1 MSRNIVVPNEE
12 FFDNIVDEMR
22 VTGRVKLL
30 VRGGSM
36 FPFFRD
42 SVDTVVLR
50 ALDENEPLHCGEIY
64 LFKSNGR
71 YILHRLVGIKREH
84 CAGTELEHP
93 VGIEREAKRECT
105 AGVEQDRS
113 VGIKRE
119 TKSEGLKYVFRGD
132 GNPKGSETAARDM
145 VFAVAEKRIAPSGEE
160 WSCNSKSWKFLSA
173 LWPKDYLFRRFIA
186 GVLRRLSR

>member
-42 SVDTVVLR
+42 SVDTVILR
-50 ALDENEPLHCGEIY
+50 ALDENEPLHRGGIY

-71 YILHRLVGIKREH
+71 YILHRLARVRCDH
-84 CAGTELEHP
+84 CIDAELEHP
-93 VGIEREAKRECT
+93 VGDELEHRVGT
-105 AGVEQDRS
+105 EQDRS
-113 VGIKRE
+113 ECTKRE
-119 TKSEGLKYVFRGD
+119 ANRDGLKYVFRGD
-132 GNPKGSETAARDM
+132 GNPKGSETATRDM

-173 LWPKDYLFRRFIA
+173 LWPKDYLFRRLIV
-186 GVLRRLSR
+186 GVLRRLCR

>member
-12 FFDNIVDEMR
+12 FFANIVDEMR

-50 ALDENEPLHCGEIY
+50 ALEENEPLHRGGIY

-71 YILHRLVGIKREH
+71 YILHRL
-84 CAGTELEHP
+84 A
-93 VGIEREAKRECT
+93 
-105 AGVEQDRS
+105 S
-113 VGIKRE
+113 VKRE
-119 TKSEGLKYVFRGD
+119 TNRDGLKYVFRGD
-132 GNPKGSETAARDM
+132 GNPKGSETATRDM

-173 LWPKDYLFRRFIA
+173 LWPKDYLFRRLVV
-186 GVLRRLSR
+186 GVLRRLCR

>member
-50 ALDENEPLHCGEIY
+50 ALDENEPLHRGEIY

-84 CAGTELEHP
+84 CVGTELEHP
-93 VGIEREAKRECT
+93 VGVER
-105 AGVEQDRS
+105 V
-113 VGIKRE
+113 
-119 TKSEGLKYVFRGD
+119 KYVFRGD
-132 GNPKGSETAARDM
+132 GNPKGSETATRDM

-160 WSCNSKSWKFLSA
+160 WSCNSKPWKFLSA
-173 LWPKDYLFRRFIA
+173 LWPKDYLFRRLVV

>member
-50 ALDENEPLHCGEIY
+50 ALDENEPLHRGGIY

-71 YILHRLVGIKREH
+71 YILHRLESVKRE
-84 CAGTELEHP
+84 AN
-93 VGIEREAKRECT
+93 R
-105 AGVEQDRS
+105 D
-113 VGIKRE
+113 
-119 TKSEGLKYVFRGD
+119 GLKYVFRGD
-132 GNPKGSETAARDM
+132 GNPKGSETATRDM

-173 LWPKDYLFRRFIA
+173 LWPKDYLFRRFIV
-186 GVLRRLSR
+186 GVLRRLCR